1 MGEESILAGKAKNL
15 YKKLC
20 KDEWDS
26 VTAGIIV
33 AFLSVLIFVW
43 ARPWGAVG
51 AIRNWGEWLIYGAG
65 LWDTLGLWENA
76 APKSALLDT
85 GSIIG
90 IGFIAGA
97 FVSAN
102 LGDNFD
108 LRIPPVLEMVK
119 GMVAGVL
126 MGVGSTLAG
135 GCNVGG
141 MYNALGNLAAN
152 GFAMWL
158 GLVLGVVLGLK
169 YIYWEMENISWG
181 SGGAKTIEFPVPL
194 RRVLAILGL
203 AGLIWGAYAY
213 GDQVILTADYMDL
226 GEEDYLG
233 IAGGLSGLLLIA
245 AGLGYTMQRGRW
257 CMVQGFREPHMTGD
271 FTLAKGVMV
280 SILLL
285 AVGIAV
291 VKATGLRE
299 PVHYVR
305 GTFGLGGVLG
315 GFIFGLGAML
325 AGGCGSGTLWRVG
338 EGQIKLWICVP
349 FFGIT
354 NAICNP
360 LFERWGLEEG
370 SAEGG
375 AILGQWIY
383 MPDTF
388 LGYGGTLAL
397 IALAMC
403 IWYLVVSWNEDS
415 GKLIVEM

>member
-1 MGEESILAGKAKNL
+1 MSEDGVFASKVNGL

-20 KDEWDS
+20 KDEWNS

-33 AFLSVLIFVW
+33 AFLSVMILVW

-51 AIRNWGEWLIYGAG
+51 AMRNWGEWILYATG
-65 LWDTLGLWENA
+65 LWDSLGLWKQA
-76 APKSALLDT
+76 MPKSALLDT
-85 GSIIG
+85 GSVIG

-108 LRIPPVLEMVK
+108 IRIPPVLEMCK
-119 GMVAGVL
+119 GIVAGVL

-141 MYNALGNLAAN
+141 MYNAIGNLAAN

-181 SGGAKTIEFPVPL
+181 SGGAATINVPVAV
-194 RRVLAILGL
+194 RRILAVLGL
-203 AGLIWGAYAY
+203 AGLVWGAYAY
-213 GDQVILTADYMDL
+213 GDQVIHVADYENL
-226 GEEDYLG
+226 GEGEALG
-233 IAGGLSGLLLIA
+233 IAGGLGGLLLIA

-271 FTLAKGVMV
+271 WTLAKGVMV
-280 SILLL
+280 SILML

-338 EGQIKLWICVP
+338 EGQIKLWLVVP
-349 FFGIT
+349 FFGVT
-354 NAICNP
+354 NAVLTP
-360 LFERWGLEEG
+360 LFKQWGLNEG
-370 SAEGG
+370 TAGKGG
-375 AILGQWIY
+375 VLGQWIY

-388 LGYGGTLAL
+388 LGYGGTLAV

-403 IWYLVVSWNEDS
+403 LWYLIVSWNEDT
-415 GKLIVEM
+415 GKLMVEM